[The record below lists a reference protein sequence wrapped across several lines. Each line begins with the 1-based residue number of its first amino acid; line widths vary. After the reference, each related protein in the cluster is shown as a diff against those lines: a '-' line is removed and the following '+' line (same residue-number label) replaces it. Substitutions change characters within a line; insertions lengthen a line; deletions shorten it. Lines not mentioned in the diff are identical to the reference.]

1 MTLTHALA
9 EFALQ
14 TAFDDLP
21 AATQLATRR
30 LIIDTLA
37 TTVAGWRE
45 PGIVPIVN
53 RMARWGGAPESTILT
68 YGIKVPAP
76 NAAFVNGSMCHALDY
91 DDAYFEASLHIMASV
106 LPVSLAAAEVTGA
119 SGADLMAAV
128 AVGVEVAGRIGVVMQ
143 AANTGYGY
151 LPASV
156 VGGWGATAAA
166 CRLMGLDQKQTV
178 NALGINY
185 AQTSGNRQA
194 LLDTTL
200 TKRMQ
205 PAYAGRS
212 ALWAA
217 SLAAEGITG
226 PHRAL
231 EGEAGFFKVYVGC
244 EPPSIEEMNAP
255 RDYWHI
261 ERVSIKPFPSCGG
274 NHKATQAAIQL
285 ATEEDLDPADIA
297 RVEVWVPHIDVW
309 FVGQPFAIRADPQV
323 DAQFSVAYS
332 TGLGLMYRK
341 AGLNEYKAEHVM
353 SDQAMLD
360 LVSRIDVREIPNT
373 VGLRTHESHHEVRVW
388 TRDGRE
394 LSRSVKVVHG
404 QWQDAFSM
412 PETIG
417 KLQECMDYAGHWSP
431 DHAARLRHALT
442 ALEEVTSVRDLIRH
456 DLVIPEATQQLEQ
469 TDGLS

>member
-9 EFALQ
+9 EFTLQ
-14 TAFDDLP
+14 TTFDDLP
-21 AATQLATRR
+21 EETRLATKR
-30 LIIDTLA
+30 LIIDTVA
-37 TTVAGWRE
+37 TMVAGWHE
-45 PGIVPIVN
+45 PGIIPIVK
-53 RMARWGGAPESTILT
+53 RMAHWGGAPESTILT

-91 DDAYFEASLHIMASV
+91 DDAYFEASLHIMSSV
-106 LPVSLAAAEVTGA
+106 LPVSLAVAEMVGA
-119 SGADLMAAV
+119 SGSDLMAAV
-128 AVGVEVAGRIGVVMQ
+128 AIGVEVAGRIGVVMQ

-151 LPASV
+151 LPSSV

-166 CRLMGLDQKQTV
+166 CRLLSLNVDQTV

-185 AQTSGNRQA
+185 AQASGNRQA

-217 SLAAEGITG
+217 SLASEGITG

-244 EPPSIEEMNAP
+244 EPPSVEEMNTP

-261 ERVSIKPFPSCGG
+261 DRVSIKPYPSCGG

-285 ATEEDLDPADIA
+285 ATEENLDPADIE
-297 RVEVWVPHIDVW
+297 RVEVWVPNIDIW
-309 FVGQPFAIRADPQV
+309 FVGEPFAIRDDPQV

-332 TGLGLMYRK
+332 AGLGLMHRK
-341 AGLNEYKAEHVM
+341 AGLNEYKAERVI
-353 SDQAMLD
+353 SDHAMLD
-360 LVSRIDVREIPNT
+360 LVNRIDVREIPNT
-373 VGLRTHESHHEVRVW
+373 VGLRTHESHHEVKVW

-412 PETIG
+412 HENID
-417 KLQECMDYAGHWSP
+417 KLHECVEYAGNWPSDQAAHLP
-431 DHAARLRHALT
+431 DALT
-442 ALEEVTSVRDLIRH
+442 SLDKVMSVRELIQRN
-456 DLVIPEATQQLEQ
+456 LVIPESVSAIRTFDE
-469 TDGLS
+469 